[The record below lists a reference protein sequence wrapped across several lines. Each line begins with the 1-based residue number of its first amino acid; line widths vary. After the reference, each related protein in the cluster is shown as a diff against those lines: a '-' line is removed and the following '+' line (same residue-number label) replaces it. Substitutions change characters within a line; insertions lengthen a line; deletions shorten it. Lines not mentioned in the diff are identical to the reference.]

1 MSNSVIRPRG
11 SGEGAVQRPKK
22 LAEVVALKLLD
33 EIRTKGLGEGD
44 PLLPEKQMVSELK
57 VGRSTVR
64 EALRLLEARGVIRI
78 RPGANGGPV
87 VRLPKAKDLADP
99 LGVWLTFAGASLSDL
114 IAARLCIEPSLAG
127 GAAQH
132 ITTADLALL
141 RTSIDRMKADPEDVD
156 VFTGENAFFHS
167 KIAAIARNPVLQA
180 FVDSVKDVSDGVTV
194 GVSYSPKRCLAV
206 ADAHSRI
213 VDALERKDEQ
223 ATTTEMRA
231 HLEEARDF
239 WRGHFGRLYSG
250 QVNWLELS

>member
-1 MSNSVIRPRG
+1 MPNPVTRPRA
-11 SGEGAVQRPKK
+11 SNERAIQRPKK

-33 EIRTKGLGEGD
+33 EICTKGLGEGD
-44 PLLPEKQMVSELK
+44 PLLPEKQMVSELG

-114 IAARLCIEPSLAG
+114 IAARLCIEPALAG
-127 GAAQH
+127 SAAQYA
-132 ITTADLALL
+132 TATDVERL
-141 RTSIDRMKADPEDVD
+141 RASIARMQDDPENVD
-156 VFTGENAFFHS
+156 VFSAENAYFHS
-167 KIAAIARNPVLQA
+167 AIAAIARNPVLQA

-206 ADAHSRI
+206 AGAHSRI
-213 VDALERKDEQ
+213 VDAIEGKDEA
-223 ATTTEMRA
+223 ATTVEMKA

-250 QVNWLELS
+250 QVKWLELS